1 MVEGIITNF
10 RRGRHTKHDSQMIV
24 KVTGVSDKEKAK
36 KLIGKKVSWK
46 SLNQTINGTVIRE
59 HGNSGAVKVQFE
71 KGMPGQA
78 IAKKVAV
85 E

>member
-1 MVEGIITNF
+1 MEGVIVNF

-24 KVTGVSDKEKAK
+24 KVSNIDNKEKAK
-36 KLIGKKVSWK
+36 KLIGKKVIWK
-46 SLNQTINGTVIRE
+46 SLNQTISGIIIQE

-78 IAKKVAV
+78 IAKKVV
-85 E
+85 IE